1 MIYGVRDTHTLWI
14 TLLSVLVVVLLRL
27 VIDDDMH

>member
-1 MIYGVRDTHTLWI
+1 MRDTHTLWI

-27 VIDDDMH
+27 VINDDMH

>member
-1 MIYGVRDTHTLWI
+1 MIYDVRDTHTLWI

-27 VIDDDMH
+27 VIDNDMH